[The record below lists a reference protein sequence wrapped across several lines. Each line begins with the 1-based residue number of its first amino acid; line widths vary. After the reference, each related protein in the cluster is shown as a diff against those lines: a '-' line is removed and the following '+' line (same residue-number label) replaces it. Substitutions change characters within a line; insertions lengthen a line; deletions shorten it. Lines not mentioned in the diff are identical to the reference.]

1 VQHFLGA
8 IIRPGLRTLSY
19 RLRSRQTYRPDE
31 ISPTMILNGYPPDS
45 EEYKRLVEGDFKDW
59 ALEITGLVE
68 NSLRL
73 TLADLKGMAE
83 QTQIT
88 KHHCIQ
94 GWTGIAEWGG
104 VPLSEILNRCHPK
117 PGARFMMFVSYQL
130 DVKERPYHE
139 SIPIEMARLPQT
151 ILAYEMNYQPL
162 TVPHGAPLRLRVETQ
177 LGFKMVKWLHRIDF
191 IASYS
196 QYGEGEGGSRE
207 DIQNFEPVVSV

>member
-1 VQHFLGA
+1 MLGA

-19 RLRSRQTYRPDE
+19 RLRSRQTYQPDD

-45 EEYKRLVEGDFKDW
+45 EEYKRLVVGEFKDW
-59 ALEITGLVE
+59 ALEITGLVD
-68 NSLRL
+68 NPLRL
-73 TLADLKGMAE
+73 TLADLKTFPNR
-83 QTQIT
+83 TQIT

-117 PGARFMMFVSYQL
+117 PGARYLMFISYQL
-130 DVKERPYHE
+130 DAKGRPYHE
-139 SIPIEMARLPQT
+139 SLPIEMARLPQT
-151 ILAYEMNYQPL
+151 ILAYEMNDQPL
-162 TVPHGAPLRLRVETQ
+162 TVPYGAPLRLRVETQ
-177 LGFKMVKWLHRIDF
+177 LGFKMVKWLSCIEF

-196 QYGEGEGGSRE
+196 HYGEGQGGSRE